1 MIHSAYRVAIVAIL
15 VCLVSIAEVG
25 AQENAAPSESTTKT
39 NPQQDISKASPS
51 PTPSP
56 TGKFDASPGVDAV
69 GKLFLYFAI
78 IAAFGGAIVYI
89 SRNGMPFRRPTGSQD
104 RKLQILEM
112 RPLGNKQFL
121 VVVGYEDTR
130 ILLGVT
136 PGKIDYLCPLDA
148 SAPDENSFGK
158 LMADQPTPPISR

>member
-15 VCLVSIAEVG
+15 VCLVSIAELG
-25 AQENAAPSESTTKT
+25 AQENAAPSESATET
-39 NPQQDISKASPS
+39 NSQPSKASPS